1 MKEYSILTRTDF
13 FGILNGETELAS
25 ACIHKAY
32 HDFVEHIIECCMGR
46 RDVENVHV
54 ALAFAEIELRFL
66 IDIVEEE
73 LRIHAKKAIA
83 FIRKMMQLASQHHA
97 EVPPLTS
104 NIQPT
109 HITAAKSE
117 TPKSL
122 QWTGNTLDLVE
133 LIYGLSEMGC

>member
-13 FGILNGETELAS
+13 FGILNGEAELAS

-46 RDVENVHV
+46 RAVENVHV

-83 FIRKMMQLASQHHA
+83 FIRKMDAARQSICRSA
-97 EVPPLTS
+97 T
-104 NIQPT
+104 T
-109 HITAAKSE
+109 HIQHPTNYC
-117 TPKSL
+117 SL
-122 QWTGNTLDLVE
+122 
-133 LIYGLSEMGC
+133 C